1 MNDESKP
8 DETNEQIEQAQKPES
23 QAPGAQAESIEEKQ
37 KPKMSKLAVLSIV
50 CLVAA
55 CGVFVLYLGLG
66 GLVIPLAV
74 EKMILPAGVVALAV
88 ALVAGV
94 IALVMIKASGGAL
107 AGRRLAMLGILVPI
121 IVAVAYVRSSAPAEE
136 TQEPPSIR
144 CRSNIS
150 RLAGEINNYRA
161 DNDGRLPK
169 AEKWCDILLEQ
180 ANVEESLF
188 SCPLDEGARCS
199 YSLNKYAAQAGADLP
214 ADMVLLFESK
224 AGWNQ
229 VGGPELF
236 IAPHRGRR
244 GTTGC
249 VAFADGK
256 GDFITADNVD
266 SLNWKGDKDSEEAE
280 PDNAEPQAGN
290 AEEK

>member
-1 MNDESKP
+1 MNDETKP
-8 DETNEQIEQAQKPES
+8 DETNEQIAEAQKSES
-23 QAPGAQAESIEEKQ
+23 QAQNAQAEPNEEKQ

-66 GLVIPLAV
+66 GLVIPLAL

-94 IALVMIKASGGAL
+94 IGLVMIKASGGAL

-136 TQEPPSIR
+136 TQEPPSTR

-150 RLAGEINNYRA
+150 RLGTDMLAWAQANE
-161 DNDGRLPK
+161 GRLPA
-169 AEKWCDILLEQ
+169 AEKWCDILLSE
-180 ANVEESLF
+180 AKTDESMF
-188 SCPLDEGARCS
+188 KCPEAESGRCS
-199 YSLNKYAAQAGADLP
+199 YSLNKYAAEAGGDLP
-214 ADMVLLFESK
+214 ADMVLLFESGP
-224 AGWNQ
+224 GWNQ

-256 GDFITADNVD
+256 GRFITADNVD
-266 SLNWKGDKDSEEAE
+266 SLNWKGDKDSKEAE
-280 PDNAEPQAGN
+280 ADNAEPQAEN
-290 AEEK
+290 AGEK